1 MKMILITGRTR
12 KQGIGL
18 VKGKLGEDYLRE
30 VAQVDLAPADMDLLK
45 LNEGDQVLVKS
56 GYGSMNGVAR
66 ADAGLMQGM
75 IFIPLGPLA
84 NKLIGYDTGGTGMP
98 DYKGLP
104 VEVLP
109 L

>member
-1 MKMILITGRTR
+1 MILITGRTR

-18 VKGKLGEDYLRE
+18 VKGKLGEDYRRE
-30 VAQVDLAPADMDLLK
+30 VEQVDLSPGDMDLLD
-45 LNEGDQVLVKS
+45 LNEGDRVLVKS
-56 GYGSMNGVAR
+56 GYGSMSGVAR
-66 ADAGLMQGM
+66 SNDGLLEGM

-104 VEVLP
+104 VEVRP
-109 L
+109 A